1 MKFLSDWF
9 IGGWYLAGG
18 GWQTLVASIVD
29 ILVVALVIYKLIM
42 LAKRSRAWQILWGL
56 GFFLIL
62 GFISDWLQ
70 LHTLSFL
77 LVSSLNILPVAIVIL
92 FYPELRHALEEI
104 GRVVGWGR
112 SFSSLAQ
119 KDVSD
124 IVREVVRAAA
134 RMSEQKI
141 GALIV
146 LERETSLD
154 EITATGTPVD
164 AVVTNDLLCTIFHP
178 GSPLHDGAVIIRGNR
193 VVAAGCTLPLSD
205 SVHIGTMIHT
215 RHKAALGVTEE
226 SDAAV
231 VVVSEETGTISMSS
245 EGKLHRG
252 MNEDSLTKSLYAV
265 FGVTDRPR
273 RSTFAKTVDG
283 TLRKARIRS

>member
-1 MKFLSDWF
+1 MKYVSDWF
-9 IGGWYLAGG
+9 LGVWYLAGG
-18 GWQTLVASIVD
+18 SWQSLVASTVD
-29 ILVVALVIYKLIM
+29 IFLVALVIYKLMM
-42 LAKRSRAWQILWGL
+42 LAKRSRAWQIMWGL
-56 GFFLIL
+56 GVFILL
-62 GFISDWLQ
+62 GFVSDWLQ
-70 LHTLSFL
+70 LHTISYL
-77 LVSSLNILPVAIVIL
+77 LTSSLQLLPVAIVIL
-92 FYPELRHALEEI
+92 FYPELRHALEDV

-124 IVREVVRAAA
+124 IVREVARAAA
-134 RMSEQKI
+134 QMSEHKV
-141 GALIV
+141 GALIA

-154 EITATGTPVD
+154 DISATGVRID
-164 AVVTNDLLCTIFHP
+164 ALVTSDLLCTIFRP

-231 VVVSEETGTISMSS
+231 VVVSEETGTVSLSS

-252 MNEDSLTKSLYAV
+252 MSEESLTKSLYSI
-265 FGVTDRPR
+265 FGVTERPR
-273 RSTFAKTVDG
+273 KSPFARTVDG